1 MTSAGHGSAV
11 AGGRGGR
18 AEGIS
23 DLAKVDG
30 IVEDNL
36 IGNCFFLHD
45 IESAFILFT
54 QNSDPFM

>member
-23 DLAKVDG
+23 DLAEVDG

-36 IGNCFFLHD
+36 IGNCFFLRD

-54 QNSDPFM
+54 